1 MVGRTPDAGQGPWGD
16 FRGMVKMGMAQCG
29 TVCSE
34 RPLKALIRKAL
45 GVSCTHG
52 VQGVECS
59 NHSVPTK
66 KLQKIQ
72 SLNGDWIFLCLIDF
86 SWSAIL
92 PHFLPH
98 RDVD

>member
-1 MVGRTPDAGQGPWGD
+1 
-16 FRGMVKMGMAQCG
+16 MVKSGMAQCG

-59 NHSVPTK
+59 NHSVPTIYFND
-66 KLQKIQ
+66 LATF
-72 SLNGDWIFLCLIDF
+72 GWLCRF
-86 SWSAIL
+86 WG
-92 PHFLPH
+92 
-98 RDVD
+98 

>member
-1 MVGRTPDAGQGPWGD
+1 
-16 FRGMVKMGMAQCG
+16 MVKSGMAQCG

-59 NHSVPTK
+59 NHSVPTIIENK
-66 KLQKIQ
+66 KAQ
-72 SLNGDWIFLCLIDF
+72 SESTGLFFWRQIVLVFAAAVQSMQG
-86 SWSAIL
+86 
-92 PHFLPH
+92 
-98 RDVD
+98 

>member
-1 MVGRTPDAGQGPWGD
+1 MWSPTAFGIMTVGSEQLYKGRETVGRTPDAGRGPWGD
-16 FRGMVKMGMAQCG
+16 FRGMVKLGMAQCG

-59 NHSVPTK
+59 NHSVPTIIETEK
-66 KLQKIQ
+66 P
-72 SLNGDWIFLCLIDF
+72 S
-86 SWSAIL
+86 
-92 PHFLPH
+92 
-98 RDVD
+98 R